1 MNPEAFYLLIQGE
14 QRGPYTIGQ
23 IDHLL
28 NSGLIGEDATFWRE
42 GLEDW
47 QPVTH
52 LVTLRNKPSGRRWG
66 VTVTLAVV
74 LLAAARFG
82 RLFGP
87 TVMEGWRE
95 TAQYDF
101 SERAAYWR
109 ARDII
114 RQRALPA
121 GSVVNFAPQSR
132 AEIRLR
138 QSPQGANVRL
148 GGEVIGE
155 HGQNRTASWDVALN
169 YDPQLKEWSGV
180 DAKNAEAP
188 R

>member
-1 MNPEAFYLLIQGE
+1 VSPEAFYLLIQGE
-14 QRGPYTIGQ
+14 QRGPYTIAQ

-28 NSGLIGEDATFWRE
+28 NSGLIREDAEFWRE

-66 VTVTLAVV
+66 MTGMLAGILLAVA
-74 LLAAARFG
+74 LLG

-87 TVMEGWRE
+87 IAVVGWRE

-109 ARDII
+109 ARDIV
-114 RQRALPA
+114 RQKALPVGA
-121 GSVVNFAPQSR
+121 VVNFAPEGR
-132 AEIRLR
+132 AEIRLK
-138 QSPQGANVRL
+138 QTPPGATVRL
-148 GGEVIGE
+148 GGEVIGD
-155 HGQNRTASWDVALN
+155 HGENRPVSWEVVLN
-169 YDPQLKEWSGV
+169 FDPQLKQWSGV
-180 DAKNAEAP
+180 EAKKVETP
-188 R
+188 P